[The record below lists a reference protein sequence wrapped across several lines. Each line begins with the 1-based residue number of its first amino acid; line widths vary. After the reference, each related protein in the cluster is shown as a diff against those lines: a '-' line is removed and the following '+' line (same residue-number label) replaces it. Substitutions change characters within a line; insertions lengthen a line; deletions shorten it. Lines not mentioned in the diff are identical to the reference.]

1 MTYKVEM
8 IDKKD
13 PSSQLKASQ
22 SSIKDLLNDP
32 LDETKGFEYQITAKI
47 LLKKIQRH
55 WNWIFISLL
64 QLNNKSSDKS

>member
-1 MTYKVEM
+1 MTYKVET

-55 WNWIFISLL
+55 
-64 QLNNKSSDKS
+64 